1 MDIDIKIENIKRYF
15 SHKMAVD
22 EFILLKVEQHVTLI
36 DVDGYQFSMWISNG
50 LDSFDFFG
58 DPFSGVQGIK
68 FDFMNDDQK
77 KLAFNNVMNKVDD
90 YKHSVTKQYLINN
103 IAEMQKELKQLEN
116 E

>member
-15 SHKMAVD
+15 SHKIAVD
-22 EFILLKVEQHVTLI
+22 EFILLKVEQHVALI

-68 FDFMNDDQK
+68 FDFMNEDQK
-77 KLAFNNVMNKVDD
+77 KLAYKNVMARAEE
-90 YKHSVTKQYLINN
+90 YKKTVTKEYLINN